1 MRLHFPVAMLMFHSG
16 GKSDIQ
22 FSGNNGKINESLKHR
37 ESC

>member
-1 MRLHFPVAMLMFHSG
+1 MLMFDSG

-22 FSGNNGKINESLKHR
+22 FSGNNGKINESPKHR

>member
-22 FSGNNGKINESLKHR
+22 FSGNDDKINESRKHR